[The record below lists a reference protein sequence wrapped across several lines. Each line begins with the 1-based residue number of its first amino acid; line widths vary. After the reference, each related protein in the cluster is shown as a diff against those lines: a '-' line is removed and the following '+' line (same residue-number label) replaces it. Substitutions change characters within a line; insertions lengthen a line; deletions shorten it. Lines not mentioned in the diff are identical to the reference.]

1 MPSKN
6 YRRDSLI
13 RFVDMSE
20 ALELEDRQAF
30 AWFDTVTDTFL
41 SFDTVEV
48 WYDWSDFVADWE
60 EEPGRPLERFKA
72 LFPKGWMYARGV

>member
-1 MPSKN
+1 M
-6 YRRDSLI
+6 I
-13 RFVDMSE
+13 RFVDMSD
-20 ALELEDRQAF
+20 ALELEDRSAF

-48 WYDWSDFVADWE
+48 WHDWSDFVADWE
-60 EEPGRPLERFKA
+60 QDPRHDRPIERFKA